1 MIVPYRRA
9 TLRRKGASGIV
20 APPFRR
26 DFAISHPLAIAET
39 GAWTVLAAPQR
50 IHVLRAIAVL
60 AGLVIP
66 LLVIGRGAASILVPV
81 IGGLVAL
88 AFYWPRSVEPLR
100 AALARPLVAAL
111 VAMFALWLPSVAGS
125 LKPGFSLAIWFQVL
139 GLMLFIACLAR
150 LLAENQGLHRWTLR
164 VLLAMAVIGCTIA
177 AASLLVWPQLLEY
190 VRPVKIGGAVTPIHY
205 LKSYAAVMPCLAPIL
220 LWAGFRLGGA
230 WRLAAI
236 VAVILGAVIVHA
248 TGNRAALAGYG
259 GAIAFMAAAFVLRR
273 APRALRLAAAAAF
286 AAFAV
291 AAVWYVVTHLPPMPY
306 QGPETNRMPVSLVD
320 AHRQA
325 IWGFVFDKA
334 LERPWF
340 GWGPSMAN
348 FMPGADDPVPG
359 LGQTFVPLHSHNWVL
374 QLFNDVGAIGLAP
387 ALTALAAFLLGLERR
402 FRGGDT
408 AALAALG
415 LSGAFFVSMLA
426 NFSVWQG
433 WWQSVFAVLLPIA
446 LAAGA
451 QKKTPQP

>member
-9 TLRRKGASGIV
+9 TLRRRGASGIV

-26 DFAISHPLAIAET
+26 DFAISHPLAIADT
-39 GAWTVLAAPQR
+39 GVWTVLAAPQR

-88 AFYWPRSVEPLR
+88 TFYWPRSVEPLR

-111 VAMFALWLPSVAGS
+111 AAMFALWLPAVAGS

-139 GLMLFIACLAR
+139 GMMLLVACLAR
-150 LLAENQGLHRWTLR
+150 VLSESPALHRWTLR
-164 VLLAMAVIGCTIA
+164 VLLAMAVVGCAIA
-177 AASLLVWPQLLEY
+177 AGSLLVWPQLLEY
-190 VRPVKIGGAVTPIHY
+190 VRPVKIGGNVTPIHY

-236 VAVILGAVIVHA
+236 VAVILGALIVHA

-259 GAIAFMAAAFVLRR
+259 GALVFVLAAVALKR

-286 AAFAV
+286 AAVAV

-348 FMPGADDPVPG
+348 FLPGADDPVPG
-359 LGQTFVPLHSHNWVL
+359 LGQTFVPLHAHNWVL
-374 QLFNDVGAIGLAP
+374 QLFNDVGALGLAP
-387 ALTALAAFLLGLERR
+387 ALAALAVFLLGLERR
-402 FRGGDT
+402 FRAGDA

-446 LAAGA
+446 LAGSA
-451 QKKTPQP
+451 QNKVSQP

>member
-1 MIVPYRRA
+1 M
-9 TLRRKGASGIV
+9 
-20 APPFRR
+20 
-26 DFAISHPLAIAET
+26 AES

-50 IHVLRAIAVL
+50 IHVLRVIAVL
-60 AGLVIP
+60 TGLVIP
-66 LLVIGRGAASILVPV
+66 LLVIGRGAAAILVPV

-88 AFYWPRSVEPLR
+88 AFYWPRRVEPLR
-100 AALARPLVAAL
+100 AALGRPLVAAL
-111 VAMFALWLPSVAGS
+111 AAMFALWLPSIAGS

-139 GLMLFIACLAR
+139 GLMLFVACLAR
-150 LLAENQGLHRWTLR
+150 LLAENPGLHRWTLR
-164 VLLAMAVIGCTIA
+164 VLLAMAVIGCAIA
-177 AASLLVWPQLLEY
+177 AASLRVWPQLLEY
-190 VRPVKIGGAVTPIHY
+190 VRPVKIGGALMPVNY

-230 WRLAAI
+230 WRLAAF

-248 TGNRAALAGYG
+248 TGNRAAMAGYA
-259 GAIAFMAAAFVLRR
+259 GAFAFVLAAVTMKR
-273 APRALRLAAAAAF
+273 APRALRLAAAAAV

-291 AAVWYVVTHLPPMPY
+291 AAVWYVIAHLPPMPY

-359 LGQTFVPLHSHNWVL
+359 IGQTFVPLHSHNWVL
-374 QLFNDVGAIGLAP
+374 QLFNDVGALGLAP
-387 ALTALAAFLLGLERR
+387 ALAALAVFLLGLERR
-402 FRGGDT
+402 FRGGDD

-451 QKKTPQP
+451 HKKAPQP

>member
-1 MIVPYRRA
+1 M
-9 TLRRKGASGIV
+9 
-20 APPFRR
+20 
-26 DFAISHPLAIAET
+26 
-39 GAWTVLAAPQR
+39 LAAPQR

-100 AALARPLVAAL
+100 AALGRPLVAAL

-150 LLAENQGLHRWTLR
+150 LLAENPGLHRWTLR
-164 VLLAMAVIGCTIA
+164 VLLAMTVIGCAIA
-177 AASLLVWPQLLEY
+177 AASLLLWPQLLEY
-190 VRPVKIGGAVTPIHY
+190 VRPVKIGGAVTPVHY

-248 TGNRAALAGYG
+248 TANRAALAGYG

-348 FMPGADDPVPG
+348 FMPGADDTVPG
-359 LGQTFVPLHSHNWVL
+359 IGQTFVPLHSHNWVL
-374 QLFNDVGAIGLAP
+374 QLFNDVGALGLAP
-387 ALTALAAFLLGLERR
+387 ALAALAVFLLGLERR
-402 FRGGDT
+402 FRAGDT

-446 LAAGA
+446 LAGGA
-451 QKKTPQP
+451 PKKTTS

>member
-1 MIVPYRRA
+1 MAQVGVSFGEARA
-9 TLRRKGASGIV
+9 
-20 APPFRR
+20 
-26 DFAISHPLAIAET
+26 
-39 GAWTVLAAPQR
+39 AWTVLEAPHR

-66 LLVIGRGAASILVPV
+66 LLVIGRGAAAILVPV

-88 AFYWPRSVEPLR
+88 AFYWPRTLVPLR

-111 VAMFALWLPSVAGS
+111 AVMFALWLPAAASS
-125 LKPGFSLAIWFQVL
+125 LKPGFSLALWFQVL
-139 GLMLFIACLAR
+139 GLMLFIACLGR
-150 LLAENQGLHRWTLR
+150 VLAENPGLHRWTLR
-164 VLLAMAVIGCTIA
+164 VLLTMAVIGGAIA
-177 AASLLVWPQLLEY
+177 AAALELWPKLLEY
-190 VRPVKIGGAVTPIHY
+190 VRPVTIAGTVTPVHY
-205 LKSYAAVMPCLAPIL
+205 LKSYAAVMPPLAPVL

-230 WRLAAI
+230 WRIAAI
-236 VAVILGAVIVHA
+236 VAVLFGFVVVHA
-248 TGNRAALAGYG
+248 TDNRAALAGYAG
-259 GAIAFMAAAFVLRR
+259 ALVFTVVALALKRAPRGVRIAAAIAFAVL
-273 APRALRLAAAAAF
+273 
-286 AAFAV
+286 AV
-291 AAVWYVVTHLPPMPY
+291 GAVWYVITHLPAMPY
-306 QGPETNRMPVSLVD
+306 QGPETNRMPTWLVD

-348 FMPGADDPVPG
+348 FLPGADNPVPG
-359 LGQTFVPLHSHNWVL
+359 LGQTFVPLHAHNWVL

-387 ALTALAAFLLGLERR
+387 ALAALAVFLLSLEAR
-402 FRGGDT
+402 FRSGNR

-433 WWQSVFAVLLPIA
+433 WWQSVFAVLLPIT
-446 LAAGA
+446 LAATTRKDA
-451 QKKTPQP
+451 ARP